1 MKERIYIKGKKFNAI
16 GEIELPSRKVTIFKG
31 SSINPLE
38 TDVYGEKT
46 TLLKAFL
53 VRNGIIKNNVFMED
67 YTFDY
72 PASASSLISAS
83 RQGYGIIKLFA
94 TGKSIR
100 SILKDK

>member
-1 MKERIYIKGKKFNAI
+1 MKERIYIKGKKFNAM

-53 VRNGIIKNNVFMED
+53 VRNGIIKDNVFTED

-72 PASASSLISAS
+72 PATASSLISGS
-83 RQGYGIIKLFA
+83 RAGYKIIKLVSND
-94 TGKSIR
+94 KSIQE
-100 SILKDK
+100 ILK

>member
-53 VRNGIIKNNVFMED
+53 VRNGIIKDNVFTED

-72 PASASSLISAS
+72 PATASAIVSAG
-83 RQGYGIIKLFA
+83 RPGYKIIKLVG
-94 TGKSIR
+94 TDKSIH
-100 SILKDK
+100 SILKDR